1 MGSYATMGI
10 LGRESR
16 LVEEIK
22 LWLETDKQFF
32 RRKLTLRRIDFDYN
46 DSMTREEIEKRS
58 DELWKSGEDAR
69 DVELEFVIRKHRSD
83 RYSVSYGRFED
94 GKWYNRLGVSAET
107 DNLIDMARFVFNC
120 MVNDLRTFG

>member
-10 LGRESR
+10 LGGESR

-22 LWLETDKQFF
+22 PWLETDKQFF
-32 RRKLTLRRIDFDYN
+32 RRKLTLRRIDFDYD

-58 DELWKSGEDAR
+58 DELRKSGEGAR
-69 DVELEFVIRKHRSD
+69 DVELEFVIRKHRDD

-94 GKWYNRLGVSAET
+94 GKWYNRLGVRAGT
-107 DNLIDMARFVFNC
+107 DNLIDMARFVFDC
-120 MVNDLRTFG
+120 MVNDPRTFG